1 MIKLE
6 NVNYQYKN
14 GEKILE
20 NINFE
25 VQDGEII
32 SIIGKNGNGKS
43 TLLNLI
49 AGILK
54 PTAGKIV
61 IDEIDTKSKK
71 DFLELRKK
79 IGIVFQ
85 NPDAQILFPSV
96 FEDMEFVLKN
106 LGIENHEKRIL
117 NALEIVNMKGF
128 EKKDIYEL
136 SLGQKQR
143 INIAN
148 VLAVKPKYILL
159 DEPTTMIDS
168 LEKENIYRALLKL
181 KKEGFTIIFVTNNV
195 NEILL
200 SDRIFILE
208 DKTLKYIFPK
218 NEILDK
224 INYLEECEIKIPDMI
239 QILLK
244 LKEKNVNIR
253 LEEWS
258 TNEMITKIVEAC
270 EK

>member
-14 GEKILE
+14 GEKVLE
-20 NINFE
+20 NISFE
-25 VQDGEII
+25 VQEGEII

-49 AGILK
+49 AGIMK
-54 PTAGKIV
+54 PTDGRIL

-71 DFLELRKK
+71 DFLELRKR

-85 NPDAQILFPSV
+85 NPDAQILFPKV
-96 FEDMEFVLKN
+96 WDDMEFTLKN
-106 LGIENHEKRIL
+106 LDLDDREERIQ
-117 NALEIVNMKGF
+117 NALKIVNMENFK
-128 EKKDIYEL
+128 EKDIYEL

-168 LEKENIYRALLKL
+168 LEKENIYHALLQL
-181 KKEGFTIIFVTNNV
+181 KKEGYTIIFVTNNV

-200 SDRIFILE
+200 SDRIVILE
-208 DKTLKYIFPK
+208 EKKPKYILPK
-218 NEILDK
+218 KEILNK
-224 INYLEECEIKIPDMI
+224 IDCLTECEIKIPDMI
-239 QILLK
+239 KILLK
-244 LKEKNVNIR
+244 LREKNIDIE
-253 LEEWS
+253 LEEW
-258 TNEMITKIVEAC
+258 TTQEMILKIVEAY
-270 EK
+270 KK